1 MLRTSARMVESQIT
15 RDEAAEKV
23 SHKQTLHRS
32 MSKVVISDVPPVKLR
47 LSWWKRNV
55 TTPFF
60 VPTDS
65 PVELF
70 FFHLVFLRLVRS
82 GERGVSL
89 PEAEKD
95 VGDMIDGDA
104 EVPISDFQRA
114 MVRFF
119 KAIRSDYVVD
129 VLHYDTTGN
138 GYINWYE
145 FCKFWQDC
153 QAAADVS
160 IRFSLAERI
169 FLTLEDSDKSIIG
182 KILSFLMLSA
192 IVLSVGSFV
201 ASTMPEFQDLCAATL
216 EPGFDPDCFPAPQ
229 LIFKDI
235 ELACVLFFTLEYCAR
250 LLLSGFMRWELVD
263 RDRKNQPGKSLVAM
277 MCDHENVQLPT
288 FVQRV
293 KHFFFDAS
301 NLIDLAA
308 IIPWYLAAALE
319 SGPQGESPVLQIIR
333 LTRVFR
339 AFRLGRRFEAVII
352 IARSLKR
359 SVRALYVL
367 TLNLIL
373 GMIIFGALMYFA
385 EQGSWDPATNEYL
398 RQEGEVWNS
407 TTLTWYPNYNRSP
420 FESIPA
426 SFWWAIVTATTVGY
440 GDGDTPTTSAGK
452 VVAGV
457 TMVWSLCVL
466 ALPIGVIGSN
476 FSQVWTD
483 YDREKI
489 KEASSRRQQEAMVRK
504 SMAWSDPLYFSK
516 LVVIE
521 VWHNSGLCSPLA
533 DGVLDIS
540 QSEFLG
546 EVECQLDLRREEPM
560 LGQRIHAAL
569 VANSQKA
576 CRKVTGTLTF
586 EYSWMPHKAKM
597 LMAGDDGDDLLMA
610 GKLDVSKIRADNILN
625 IDYKGRGMSDPFCVV
640 RANTGKPRGDGP
652 IEQTILCTDTLF
664 NSSSPRWTD
673 TLSFRFCWHQV
684 QDAVVEDLRRTKDEK
699 SKGPA
704 PMSNRRDV
712 LKASSRSKSLRIS
725 ATTTDDLPAIP
736 QVELLSATLPTQLPE
751 LSDLQSLIPQLQ
763 ADLSELKDVVPKLQ
777 AELSSVSQD
786 MKLMLR
792 VIQQR
797 KYGHAHMPSALS
809 NGSVPKSGPSIRGP
823 ENLIGGSSP
832 SRRSSMPPRISLAT
846 LI

>member
-1 MLRTSARMVESQIT
+1 
-15 RDEAAEKV
+15 
-23 SHKQTLHRS
+23 

-235 ELACVLFFTLEYCAR
+235 ELACVLFFTLEYCTPELIYADICAASAGTQ
-250 LLLSGFMRWELVD
+250 LSESV
-263 RDRKNQPGKSLVAM
+263 SL
-277 MCDHENVQLPT
+277 N
-288 FVQRV
+288 R
-293 KHFFFDAS
+293 
-301 NLIDLAA
+301 
-308 IIPWYLAAALE
+308 YLAAALE

-521 VWHNSGLCSPLA
+521 VWHNSGLCSALA

-736 QVELLSATLPTQLPE
+736 QVEILSATLPTQ
-751 LSDLQSLIPQLQ
+751 
-763 ADLSELKDVVPKLQ
+763 A
-777 AELSSVSQD
+777 
-786 MKLMLR
+786 R
-792 VIQQR
+792 
-797 KYGHAHMPSALS
+797 
-809 NGSVPKSGPSIRGP
+809 
-823 ENLIGGSSP
+823 
-832 SRRSSMPPRISLAT
+832 
-846 LI
+846 